1 MREFSHVIGRIAWTV
16 FLTAYFS
23 CFAKGQA
30 PPPNCETIA
39 APPPLATLGGPATAA
54 PGNTELG
61 IAVGAAGNIYPS
73 PCGHEGFSD
82 WLVRWRRGMNSRMD
96 LGFDFEVD
104 NHSGGGVGGTAKGAI
119 RYQVKKG
126 FRLEG
131 GFGASDTGFAGGS
144 LNADLAAT
152 IGTSNVDRTWNY
164 YASLRLAGSHGCFRV
179 SCLSVSGGHAPGALV
194 PLGVVGA
201 VARVSENVRFVLET
215 GLGEILS
222 REHPDP
228 GGYLHFSFGVLFDV
242 GKKRTRGKV

>member
-1 MREFSHVIGRIAWTV
+1 MRELSHVIGRIAWTV

-23 CFAKGQA
+23 CFANGQA

-152 IGTSNVDRTWNY
+152 IGTSNVD
-164 YASLRLAGSHGCFRV
+164 LELLCF
-179 SCLSVSGGHAPGALV
+179 SAPGGLPWLLPRFL
-194 PLGVVGA
+194 PLGERR
-201 VARVSENVRFVLET
+201 ARAGRACSAR
-215 GLGEILS
+215 GCRSRGPRLGGCALCS
-222 REHPDP
+222 GDRARRNPFPRAP
-228 GGYLHFSFGVLFDV
+228 GPGRVPPLFF
-242 GKKRTRGKV
+242 RSAL